1 MSLSTVAF
9 ASGLSSLIIVL
20 IGWILGL
27 YLIKR
32 YLSSPDNNTL
42 ALAVILISVGSVW
55 LAIAVN
61 FIIALLNPTSPAY
74 LEPLPYLLLVGW
86 IPGVV
91 GLATGYVFISIIKEE
106 YLKPTMVI
114 FGLFFIINTII
125 IYVLIPLKFPGF
137 KVDDA
142 LQFNAY
148 TAKEL
153 PDASTLG
160 YFSILSIISI
170 LIMLATSI
178 FFIITAI
185 RTDIPLVKTRAG
197 LLGIGFLL
205 IGLLISFDSVFTITD
220 LLILLTV
227 RIVIVIGL
235 IILAMAITLPRRIFK
250 NLS

>member
-9 ASGLSSLIIVL
+9 ASGLSSLMIVL

-32 YLSSPDNNTL
+32 YFSSPDNNTL

-61 FIIALLNPTSPAY
+61 FIIALLNPSSPSY
-74 LEPLPYLLLVGW
+74 LESLPYLLLVGW

-91 GLATGYVFISIIKEE
+91 GLATGYVFISIVKEE
-106 YLKPTMVI
+106 YLKPTMIV
-114 FGLFFIINTII
+114 FGLFFAVNTII
-125 IYVLIPLKFPGF
+125 IYVLIPFKVSGFKIEDALKFNP
-137 KVDDA
+137 
-142 LQFNAY
+142 Y
-148 TAKEL
+148 TVSEL

-160 YFSILSIISI
+160 YFSILSVISI

-178 FFIITAI
+178 FFIITAV
-185 RTDIPLVKTRAG
+185 RTNIPLVKTRAG
-197 LLGIGFLL
+197 LLGVGLLL
-205 IGLLISFDSVFTITD
+205 IGLLISFDSVLTITD